1 MGSQRRSTC
10 SSTHA
15 STHHFGDLLTNSHGH
30 SDDINSPPSYTGD
43 ELAVSQSIKAD
54 YEDFNEEEPTEE
66 ELATLRRVGDKIPYT
81 AWLVAVVELAER
93 FTCMCLYYLV
103 CNDNEL
109 TGRNRLWIDGSMAKL
124 HAERPG

>member
-1 MGSQRRSTC
+1 
-10 SSTHA
+10 
-15 STHHFGDLLTNSHGH
+15 LTNSHGH

-66 ELATLRRVGDKIPYT
+66 ELATLRRVGDRIPYT

-93 FTCMCLYYLV
+93 FTCMCLYNLV
-103 CNDNEL
+103 CNNNEL

-124 HAERPG
+124 HAEPSG